1 MQSALVLVDIQNDYF
16 AGGRCELYRPEQ
28 AAENAAR
35 ILKCF
40 RAQGMPVFHVQHVN
54 IRENATF
61 FIPETEGVFIHHSVA
76 PLPTE
81 PVVVKHAPNSFL
93 GTGLHEK
100 LAAMQVEHLVLCG
113 MMSHMCIDTT
123 ARAAKDYGYAVTL
136 IQDACTTKDL
146 QWGESV
152 LDAQTVHQVFM
163 ASLNGMF
170 AKVQNADELLAEC
183 AE

>member
-1 MQSALVLVDIQNDYF
+1 MKSALVLVDIQNDYF

-28 AAENAAR
+28 AAENAAK
-35 ILKCF
+35 LLNYF
-40 RAQGMPVFHVQHVN
+40 RAQGLPVFHVQHVN
-54 IRENATF
+54 IRKTATF
-61 FIPETEGVFIHHSVA
+61 FIPETEGVRIHQSVT

-81 PVVVKHAPNSFL
+81 TVVVKHAPNSFF

-100 LAAMQVEHLVLCG
+100 LVAVEAEHLVLCG

-146 QWGESV
+146 QWGETV

-163 ASLNGMF
+163 ASLNGIF
-170 AKVQNADELLAEC
+170 AKVQKADDFLADC